1 MNPQEMVAI
10 TLPIDGMTC
19 GGCAAN
25 VEKSI
30 QALPGISRAVVFLL
44 RKQANIVYDPAQVD
58 LLDFHRAIADAGY
71 SVPTQESVL
80 DIPGMS
86 CVSCIV
92 RVEGALT
99 DLPGMLEAS
108 ANLTKN
114 TARVKYIP
122 QLTTL
127 EEMQQAVQKA
137 GYQATLST
145 AAVDQPQEKLFDS
158 SRIGR
163 LKKLFQRG

>member
-1 MNPQEMVAI
+1 MNPQKTVEI

-30 QALPGISRAVVFLL
+30 QSLPGISRVVVFML

-58 LLDFHRAIADAGY
+58 LLDFHRAVLDAGY
-71 SVPTQESVL
+71 SVPTEDCLL
-80 DIPGMS
+80 DIHGMS

-99 DLPGMLEAS
+99 DLPGVLEAS

-114 TARVKYIP
+114 AARVKYIP
-122 QLTTL
+122 QLTTV
-127 EEMQQAVQKA
+127 EDMQQAVQKA
-137 GYQATLST
+137 GYQATLSS
-145 AAVDQPQEKLFDS
+145 AAVDQPQEKLFDA